1 MRVLLVLVLSVASFS
16 AAGLL
21 MALLGVFRAGP
32 VIILGAAS
40 TYTAYS
46 LWGPARQTTVRR
58 AQLRWIV
65 PVSLAVLAFNV
76 VFASGVVV
84 ADRPAS
90 ATAITANRLADSGSL
105 DALAKVGPFLT
116 APVVRSDAPGF
127 ASDGSMEG
135 PRMAAAFFGAPAFV
149 GSGALRVTS
158 PFLAALAVFVL
169 YAAGLV
175 WLRPFTSLLM
185 TLGLAT
191 NLVFIIGARSV
202 GSVVPALVLA
212 VAGLWALGMGRIE
225 QRPGQGAVAGFLL
238 GTSAAMSLPGL
249 LVFAGLM
256 ALIVVDDIGGW
267 NQGWVVKQRGRQWG
281 WSIMG
286 GAAVPGLL
294 AIWDAIDGGWLREMF
309 VRLAIPVLLVLVVF
323 IVARLLWE
331 RRMSFDR
338 VRSFIPWW
346 LPVGALMVIG
356 AYVVAVRSPSAVGGV
371 LAVDADTLAQAA
383 SGGDALDAAAPWW
396 LLWYAG
402 AMTVVVGLT
411 GWVLLAWGD
420 MRYRVREWRPVYVLG
435 FVVLIGLIWDPQVP
449 PVLIGAAEA
458 FVPLVVP
465 ALLLGVGWVVDRLWD
480 DPDASISQLASI
492 AVAVLAIAFPLLQ
505 TVPLWDLEPQDGADA
520 SVSMLCREIDRR
532 SAVIVV
538 DDSNSFGPT
547 MAATVHASC
556 GVPAVFVGEGTLT
569 SQLTPLIEPWRDE
582 GRLVVLLAN
591 SLDPLGDGRADLAPV
606 GSLTFTTLTSTVDRP
621 PDRFERTE
629 WMLYLGR
636 FG

>member
-1 MRVLLVLVLSVASFS
+1 MLLVLVLAVASFS

-32 VIILGAAS
+32 VIILGSAS

-65 PVSLAVLAFNV
+65 PVSLAVLAFNI

-90 ATAITANRLADSGSL
+90 ATAITANRLADGGSL
-105 DALAKVGPFLT
+105 EAVAKVGPFSA
-116 APVVRSDAPGF
+116 APVVRNDAPGF
-127 ASDGSMEG
+127 ASEGSMEG
-135 PRMAAAFFGAPAFV
+135 PRMAAAFFGVPAFV

-158 PFLAALAVFVL
+158 PLLAGLAMLVL

-191 NLVFIIGARSV
+191 NLIFIIGARSV
-202 GSVVPALVLA
+202 GPVIPALVLA
-212 VAGLWALGMGRIE
+212 VAGLWALGLGRIE

-249 LVFAGLM
+249 LSFAGLM

-281 WSIMG
+281 WAIMG
-286 GAAVPGLL
+286 GASVPGLL
-294 AIWDAIDGGWLREMF
+294 AVWDAIDGGWLREMF
-309 VRLAIPVLLVLVVF
+309 IRLAIPVLVVLTVF
-323 IVARLLWE
+323 IAARLLWE
-331 RRMSFDR
+331 RRISFDR
-338 VRSFIPWW
+338 VRSYIPWW
-346 LPVGALMVIG
+346 LPVGVLMVIG
-356 AYVVAVRSPSAVGGV
+356 VYVVAVRSPSAVGGV
-371 LAVDADTLAQAA
+371 LAIDAATLAQALSGAEVLEEA
-383 SGGDALDAAAPWW
+383 SPWW

-420 MRYRVREWRPVYVLG
+420 MRYRVREWRPVYVLAG
-435 FVVLIGLIWDPQVP
+435 LALTALIWDPQMP
-449 PVLIGAAEA
+449 PTLIGAAEA

-465 ALLLGVGWVVDRLWD
+465 ALLLGLGWVVDRLWD

-492 AVAVLAIAFPLLQ
+492 TVAVLAIAFPLLQ
-505 TVPLWDLEPQDGADA
+505 TVPLWNIEPQDGADA
-520 SVSMLCREIDRR
+520 SVSTLCREIDRR

-538 DDSNSFGPT
+538 DDGESFGPT

-591 SLDPLGDGRADLAPV
+591 SADPLGDGRADLAPV
-606 GSLTFTTLTSTVDRP
+606 GSLAFRTLASTVDRP
-621 PDRFERTE
+621 PDRFESTE